1 MKFRFKPL
9 MLGMAMAVGVGA
21 SLNAGGAVAA
31 AAEPASKLPSADW
44 TYDVPYGHDLGWVF
58 DFGKATKDRLYVTLY
73 TPEGGGT
80 QLQSFDRKDGK
91 KNWIYDLKGDSE
103 SISMFGQ
110 PIISPT
116 SGDVYYAAK
125 KDNEKSYKLYA
136 ISSQGKLKWSKP
148 VDVEIIGTLQIQ
160 PNEDIML
167 ATASMDGNTT
177 TVYNFAKDGKL
188 KKKSTV
194 KGSKNLA
201 VLPNGQIADTMGQ
214 KLELYPSINNLSKP
228 TFSYSL
234 PKQTTVASD
243 FRSWDN
249 ASRPAI
255 YPFNGGKLVG
265 FEWNE
270 QTKSKGPGVE
280 ILDPADHQKS
290 TTFVFFDSK
299 GKKVWERKL
308 PKGAVAI
315 QAGNNLLVKNG
326 LKLELYGPDN
336 KLKTSKTFEE
346 AGFNLYKAPNEEI
359 VMTNATSGEFYA
371 LDAETLSVNHHIELE
386 PSADGK
392 DKYGFLYA
400 GQGKLYVHDA
410 EAKDQNSVS
419 AYTLK

>member
-21 SLNAGGAVAA
+21 SLNGGSAIAA
-31 AAEPASKLPSADW
+31 SAQADKLPTADW
-44 TYDVPYGHDLGWVF
+44 TYDVPAGSDLGWVF
-58 DFGKATKDRLYVTLY
+58 DSGNATKNRLYFTLF
-73 TPEGGGT
+73 TPESGST
-80 QLQSFDRKDGK
+80 QIQSFDRKDGS
-91 KNWIYDLKGDSE
+91 KNWIHDIKGQAQ

-110 PIISPT
+110 PIISPV
-116 SGDVYYAAK
+116 SGDLYYAARK
-125 KDNEKSYKLYA
+125 NDEKSYKLYA
-136 ISSQGKLKWSKP
+136 VSPQGKLKWSKP
-148 VDVEIIGTLQIQ
+148 VDVEVIGTLQIQ
-160 PNEDIML
+160 PNEDLML
-167 ATASMDGNTT
+167 TTGAMDGKTT

-194 KGSKNLA
+194 SGSKNLA
-201 VLPNGQIADTMGQ
+201 VLPNGQVANTMGQ

-249 ASRPAI
+249 VSRPAV

-265 FEWNE
+265 LEWNE
-270 QTKSKGPGVE
+270 QVKSKGPGVE
-280 ILDPADHQKS
+280 ILDPDTLGRSK
-290 TTFVFFDSK
+290 TFVFFDSK

-308 PKGAVAI
+308 PKDAVAI
-315 QAGNNLLVKNG
+315 PAGENLLVKNG

-336 KLKTSKTFEE
+336 KMKTSKTFESKD
-346 AGFNLYKAPNEEI
+346 FLLNQAPNGEI
-359 VMTNATSGEFYA
+359 VMYDEANGEFYA
-371 LDAETLSVNHHIELE
+371 LNEKNLSVNHHIELE

-392 DKYGFLYA
+392 KKYGFLYA
-400 GQGKLYVHDA
+400 GDGKLYIHDA
-410 EAKDQNSVS
+410 EAKGSNVVS